1 MSIEVLDAWVGPVLI
16 VTFGLLVGSF
26 LNVVIYRRPRDQSVV
41 WPGSRCPGCAKALG
55 ALENIPVLSFVM
67 QKGRCRSCAMPISW
81 RYPLNEVATSLLF
94 LLVYWHFG
102 MGIQL
107 IFLCVLMAL
116 LIVTFWIDIDHMV
129 ILDEV
134 MVPGIVIGLSY
145 SATVNH
151 NFLLAVAGAL
161 AGASILIFINSV
173 TLLLIGRD
181 GIGEGDFLLI
191 AMLGTWLG
199 LGATGVA
206 LVLAVL
212 AGAVIGLALLF
223 FKWYQARVWQPF
235 LCASLVGIVTY
246 VASWPV
252 VMYWKEARGLSAEGL
267 WGSGSMMQ
275 VSLGVFSVFLGA
287 CGGWLMMKYAR
298 DDGFLEMPFGPS
310 LVLGGVGAL
319 FYGQDVTRL
328 ISNLYSIQ

>member
-16 VTFGLLVGSF
+16 VTVGLLVGSF
-26 LNVVIYRRPRDQSVV
+26 LNVVIYRRPREQSVV
-41 WPGSRCPGCAKALG
+41 WPGSRCPGCGNALG
-55 ALENIPVLSFVM
+55 ALENIPVLSFVL

-81 RYPLNEVATSLLF
+81 RYPLNEVATSVLF

-102 MGIQL
+102 MGTQL

-129 ILDEV
+129 ILDE
-134 MVPGIVIGLSY
+134 MMIPGIALGLIY
-145 SATVNH
+145 SAIVNH

-252 VMYWKEARGLSAEGL
+252 VMYWKEARGLSAGGL
-267 WGSGSMMQ
+267 WGSGSMTQ

-287 CGGWLMMKYAR
+287 CAGWLMMKYAR
-298 DDGFLEMPFGPS
+298 DDDFLEMPFGPS